1 MSDTDRPVN
10 NILDPVV
17 NSATSSAMSSAISSP
32 AHSAPSAASGA
43 PTVRF
48 YAQLQH
54 AFDHFNQA
62 LFGGSLPPALITLRS
77 SNRYHGYHHAK
88 RFMNTK
94 GEWLDELGMHPGF
107 MALRSVEE
115 VLSTLVHEMVHHW
128 QQHEGSPSKSN
139 PHNREWARK
148 MRSIGLVASDTALPD
163 GRETGHGISHYIEPQ
178 GPFHRACIALLAQ
191 GFALEWFDRHAP
203 VRPEPLMARPE
214 QLKAAGV
221 AVELS
226 PPPVVTMSETTGQ
239 PVSTTVVM
247 SPPKSAPDRVK
258 YVCQTCGIK
267 AWAAPET
274 PIQCGTCGEALVTPE
289 AATAT
294 AAALN

>member
-1 MSDTDRPVN
+1 MSDLSMPEE
-10 NILDPVV
+10 L
-17 NSATSSAMSSAISSP
+17 
-32 AHSAPSAASGA
+32 AAAVGTA

-48 YAQLQH
+48 YAQLQR
-54 AFDHFNQA
+54 AFDHFNQM
-62 LFGGSLPPALITLRS
+62 LFDGRLTPCLITLRS
-77 SNRYHGYHHAK
+77 SNRHNGYHHAK

-128 QQHEGSPSKSN
+128 QQHEGTPSKSN
-139 PHNREWARK
+139 PHNREWAQK
-148 MRSIGLVASDTALPD
+148 MRKVGLVASDTALPN

-178 GPFHRACIALLAQ
+178 GPFHRACIALLEQ

-203 VRPEPLMARPE
+203 VQPEQMMARAE

-221 AVELS
+221 EVELS
-226 PPPVVTMSETTGQ
+226 PPPVVTMSEASGQ
-239 PVSTTVVM
+239 PVSATVVV
-247 SPPKSAPDRVK
+247 PQPKTGPDRVK

-274 PIQCGTCGEALVTPE
+274 PIQCGTCGEVLMPPDMLQSLEADRTP
-289 AATAT
+289 
-294 AAALN
+294 